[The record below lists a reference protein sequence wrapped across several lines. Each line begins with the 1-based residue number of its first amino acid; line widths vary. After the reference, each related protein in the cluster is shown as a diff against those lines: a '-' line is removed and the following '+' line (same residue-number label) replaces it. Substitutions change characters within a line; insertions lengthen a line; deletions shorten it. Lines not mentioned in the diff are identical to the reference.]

1 MSIEAQKIRLI
12 ERIAQV
18 ENQAIIDQINDILEQ
33 GENDFYDELTDEQ
46 RASIQRGLSQV
57 KSVETIS
64 HEEVK
69 KIYKKWL

>member
-18 ENQAIIDQINDILEQ
+18 ENQNVIDQINNILEQ
-33 GENDFYDELTDEQ
+33 NENDFYHELTDEQ
-46 RASIQRGLSQV
+46 QASAQRGLSQV
-57 KSVETIS
+57 QSGDTVP
-64 HEEVK
+64 HAEVK

>member
-18 ENQAIIDQINDILEQ
+18 ENQAIIDQINAVLEQ
-33 GENDFYDELTDEQ
+33 SESDFYDELTDEQ
-46 RASIQRGLSQV
+46 RASAQRGLSQV
-57 KSVETIS
+57 QSGDTIS
-64 HEEVK
+64 HAEVK

>member
-18 ENQAIIDQINDILEQ
+18 ENQAIIDQINAILEQ
-33 GENDFYDELTDEQ
+33 GESDFYEELTDEQ
-46 RASIQRGLSQV
+46 QASVQRGLSQV
-57 KSVETIS
+57 KSGETIS